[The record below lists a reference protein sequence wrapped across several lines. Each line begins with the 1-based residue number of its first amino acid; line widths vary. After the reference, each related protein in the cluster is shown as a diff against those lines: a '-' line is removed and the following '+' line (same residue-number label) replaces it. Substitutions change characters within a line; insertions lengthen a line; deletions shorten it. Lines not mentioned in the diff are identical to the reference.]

1 MAKKKPRNWRSK
13 RDKTD
18 WQAWRINQWQKRK
31 KLELKFGSSGL
42 FGTSVKIQT
51 KTMKEIIVITA
62 VVMLGIVAILSVVF
76 ALRGDK

>member
-1 MAKKKPRNWRSK
+1 MTKK
-13 RDKTD
+13 
-18 WQAWRINQWQKRK
+18 NQNF
-31 KLELKFGSSGL
+31 KLKVSSCGL
-42 FGTSVKIQT
+42 FFASIKIQT